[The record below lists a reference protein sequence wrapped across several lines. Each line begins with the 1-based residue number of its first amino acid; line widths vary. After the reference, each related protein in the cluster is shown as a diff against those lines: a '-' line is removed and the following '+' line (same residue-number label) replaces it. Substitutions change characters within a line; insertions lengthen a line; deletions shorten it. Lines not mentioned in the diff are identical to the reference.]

1 MDILYFLYF
10 FSNFGDFWDFLGFF
24 GFFSDFS
31 GERTR
36 IFLSEQPLEGIPQPF
51 SDALA
56 LQIFHWQNGNNSW
69 IFFFFKEK
77 WFLSLWWFLG
87 LWNFSTD
94 GFAFLSA
101 VPPLSTF
108 TWRIFLLSACSI
120 EQDEMIDS
128 PLDSYS
134 AAVVCVRARVSMN
147 AVH

>member
-69 IFFFFKEK
+69 IFFFFSEK
-77 WFLSLWWFLG
+77 NGFLVC
-87 LWNFSTD
+87 D
-94 GFAFLSA
+94 
-101 VPPLSTF
+101 
-108 TWRIFLLSACSI
+108 
-120 EQDEMIDS
+120 DS
-128 PLDSYS
+128 
-134 AAVVCVRARVSMN
+134 
-147 AVH
+147 